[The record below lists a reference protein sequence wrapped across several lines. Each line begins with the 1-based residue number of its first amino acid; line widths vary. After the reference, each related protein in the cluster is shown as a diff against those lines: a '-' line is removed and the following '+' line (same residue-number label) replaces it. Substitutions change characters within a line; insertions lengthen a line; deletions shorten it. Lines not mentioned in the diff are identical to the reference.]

1 MDITTRNMD
10 TSLQMKN
17 RVRVYRAIN
26 DLTQEELAKKIGVTR
41 QTVLAIEKG
50 KYSPSLDLAFKM
62 AKIFGVKI
70 EEIFIY
76 EDPQEKNDVEGI

>member
-1 MDITTRNMD
+1 
-10 TSLQMKN
+10 MKN
-17 RVRVYRAIN
+17 RVRVYRVIH

-50 KYSPSLDLAFKM
+50 KYSPSLDLAFKI

>member
-1 MDITTRNMD
+1 
-10 TSLQMKN
+10 MKN

-50 KYSPSLDLAFKM
+50 KYSPSLDVAFKM

>member
-17 RVRVYRAIN
+17 RVRVYRAIH

>member
-1 MDITTRNMD
+1 
-10 TSLQMKN
+10 MKN
-17 RVRVYRAIN
+17 RVRVYRAIH

-41 QTVLAIEKG
+41 QTVFAIEKG
-50 KYSPSLDLAFKM
+50 KYSPSLDLAFKI